1 MGSEIGR
8 KGSVEEGDL
17 GVVDLNCQIIT
28 QRVSREEG
36 LKGVDEGSIVSV
48 LVEALERNHRGFLQE

>member
-8 KGSVEEGDL
+8 EGSVEERDL